1 MSFKNAIKILINKF
15 GLVWIVLLYLVI
27 CSAIVVGL
35 SVAVVI
41 PVTGAMLNAGVGE
54 QMTQLFHSIMNGE
67 GATVWV
73 AQLQQTFDTVLRVLR
88 TDLNGAL
95 NSTTLIILVTLI
107 LLVSRFL
114 IGLYELPLVAVL
126 EGAMSADARIGF
138 TGEFISKLGLSSRY
152 VLTKML
158 FTVSFDVAFYTSLYY
173 MFALFTVKGL
183 ALFAPFII
191 MIAVILILAFRY
203 TLISLWAPSLVVG
216 GKKIFPALF
225 SGVRKTFKNFWT
237 IYSTFIISWTIL
249 IALNILV
256 GLFTFGA
263 GLVITIPVSMTFI
276 NILNMTIYYNK
287 SGKRYYTDAVVV
299 TPPVSAADEQE

>member
-41 PVTGAMLNAGVGE
+41 PVTRAMLNAGVGE

-126 EGAMSADARIGF
+126 
-138 TGEFISKLGLSSRY
+138 
-152 VLTKML
+152 
-158 FTVSFDVAFYTSLYY
+158 
-173 MFALFTVKGL
+173 
-183 ALFAPFII
+183 
-191 MIAVILILAFRY
+191 
-203 TLISLWAPSLVVG
+203 
-216 GKKIFPALF
+216 
-225 SGVRKTFKNFWT
+225 
-237 IYSTFIISWTIL
+237 
-249 IALNILV
+249 
-256 GLFTFGA
+256 
-263 GLVITIPVSMTFI
+263 
-276 NILNMTIYYNK
+276 
-287 SGKRYYTDAVVV
+287 
-299 TPPVSAADEQE
+299 

>member
-27 CSAIVVGL
+27 CSTIVIGL

-41 PVTGAMLNAGVGE
+41 PVTRALLAAGVGE

-67 GATVWV
+67 GAAVWV
-73 AQLQQTFDTVLRVLR
+73 EQFSQTFDTVLRVLK

-95 NSTTLIILVTLI
+95 NSTTLMILVALI
-107 LLVSRFL
+107 LLASRFL
-114 IGLYELPLVAVL
+114 IGLYELPLIAVL
-126 EGAMSADARIGF
+126 EGAMSSDARIGF
-138 TGEFISKLGLSSRY
+138 TGQFISKLGLSSRF

-158 FTVSFDVAFYTSLYY
+158 YTVLYDATFFAAIYY
-173 MFALFTVKGL
+173 MFGLFAVKGL

-191 MIAVILILAFRY
+191 MFAVILVLAFRY
-203 TLISLWAPSLVVG
+203 TLIALWSPSLIVG

-225 SGVRKTFKNFWT
+225 SGVKKTFKNFWA
-237 IYSTFIISWTIL
+237 IFSTFVISWTIL

-287 SGKRYYTDAVVV
+287 SGKRYYTDTVVV
-299 TPPVSAADEQE
+299 TPPVSGADGQE